1 MWCGRWRVYS
11 YEILLG
17 VEVKSRLLVAV
28 LVMGAVVLV
37 APKAGAQSNSG
48 GWDIALAPYLWAA
61 GMDGTFAIGDQ
72 EQDIDVPFSDI
83 IDNLDFALMG
93 HLDMRNEHWVIS
105 SDLVFVDVGQDE
117 NGEEV
122 AVNFDMDMTLF
133 EIAGGYRLSP
143 VFTLLAGGRWV
154 DMSVGLQTTGGLEDH
169 SGTASKDWL
178 DPLIGV
184 HALVPLSEK
193 WWLGMRGDVGGFGVG
208 SELSWQAYADIG
220 FRASHLIS
228 IVLGYHAL
236 EIDHESGGDFNAV
249 EVDVMISGP
258 QLGVVFTF

>member
-1 MWCGRWRVYS
+1 MKIRSSLMVL
-11 YEILLG
+11 I
-17 VEVKSRLLVAV
+17 VIIAV
-28 LVMGAVVLV
+28 LACPI
-37 APKAGAQSNSG
+37 AEAQAGSG
-48 GWDIALAPYLWAA
+48 EWQISVAPYLWAA
-61 GMDGTFAIGDQ
+61 GMDGTFVIGEM
-72 EQDIDVPFSDI
+72 EQDIDVSFSDI

-93 HLDMRNEHWVIS
+93 HLDMRNERWVIS
-105 SDLVFVDVGQDE
+105 SDLVFVDIGHDE

-122 AVNFDMDMTLF
+122 SVNFDMDMTLF
-133 EIAGGYRLSP
+133 EIAGGYRLNP

-154 DMSVGLQTTGGLEDH
+154 DMSVGLQTTGGLENH

-228 IVLGYHAL
+228 IVLGYRAL
-236 EIDHESGGDFNAV
+236 DIDYESGGDFDAA
-249 EVDVMISGP
+249 ELDLMISGP